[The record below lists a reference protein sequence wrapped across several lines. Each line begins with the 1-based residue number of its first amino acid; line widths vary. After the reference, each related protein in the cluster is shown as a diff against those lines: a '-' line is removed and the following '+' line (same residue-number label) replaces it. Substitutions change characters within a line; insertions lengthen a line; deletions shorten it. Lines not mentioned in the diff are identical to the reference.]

1 MKEPE
6 RRGGRAVAVDRNPD
20 AGTIRQASRARS
32 NFSCDPSPV
41 GRAPIMVWGSRPK
54 NLQTVI
60 NVAAN
65 LFLAPDVPVMA
76 KYVAGKIFHT
86 LMKPSSLYSA
96 GGNILPAAE
105 HLAETLAEATRL
117 GGTIGAMADAILAI
131 APELRWYRSR
141 SGPFA
146 SVNFAR
152 DHAHASIIGPGGIED
167 RDDVHIGL
175 TVMGP
180 YSRFPD
186 HRRKFPTAYLP
197 LSRVEVLSDDGD
209 WTVADPGR
217 AFFVEEGREFAM
229 RCTGNPLL
237 LLWCQRTG
245 SEA

>member
-1 MKEPE
+1 
-6 RRGGRAVAVDRNPD
+6 
-20 AGTIRQASRARS
+20 
-32 NFSCDPSPV
+32 
-41 GRAPIMVWGSRPK
+41 MVWGSRPK
-54 NLQTVI
+54 TLQNLI
-60 NVAAN
+60 NVAGS
-65 LFLAPDVPVMA
+65 LFLAHDVPVMA

-96 GGNILPAAE
+96 GGNILPPAE
-105 HLAETLAEATRL
+105 HLAETLVEASRR
-117 GGTIGAMADAILAI
+117 GGTIGAMGDAILAI
-131 APELRWYRSR
+131 APELRWYRSK

-167 RDDVHIGL
+167 RDDVYVGL

-186 HRRKFPTAYLP
+186 HRRKYATAYLP
-197 LSRVEVLSDDGD
+197 LSRVEVLTDDGD